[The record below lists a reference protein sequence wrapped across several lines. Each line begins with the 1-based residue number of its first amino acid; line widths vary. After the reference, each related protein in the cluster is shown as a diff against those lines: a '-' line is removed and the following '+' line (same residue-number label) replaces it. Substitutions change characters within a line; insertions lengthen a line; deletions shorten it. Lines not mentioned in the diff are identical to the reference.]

1 MTTTTTAARAVV
13 VPVKSF
19 RAAKHRLAAV
29 LDTNA
34 REALARELASRVIA
48 AATPLGV
55 LVVCDDEEV
64 ASFALAH
71 GARVAWTPGL
81 GLSAAVM
88 AGVAQLA
95 GEGFELCVVAH
106 GDLPFAAGLAALGA
120 KNTVTLVPDRRRDGT
135 NVAVVPARAGFCFA
149 YGPGSFERHRMEA
162 VRLGLACELVYD
174 RRLAIDIDLPE
185 DLVLAHVAT

>member
-1 MTTTTTAARAVV
+1 MTDGVTARSVL

-29 LDTNA
+29 LGTDA
-34 REALARELASRVIA
+34 REALAKELASRVIA
-48 AATPLGV
+48 AAAPLEV
-55 LVVCDDEEV
+55 LVVCDDDQV
-64 ASFALAH
+64 AAWALAQ

-95 GEGFELCVVAH
+95 SEGVGLAIVAH
-106 GDLPFAAGLAALGA
+106 ADLPFATGLAALGEPG
-120 KNTVTLVPDRRRDGT
+120 TVTLVPDRRRDGT
-135 NVAVVPARAGFCFA
+135 NVAVVPTGAGFSFA
-149 YGPGSFERHRMEA
+149 YGQGSFGRHRAEA
-162 VRLGLACELVYD
+162 ARLGLPCQIVYD

-185 DLVLAHVAT
+185 DLALANVAT

>member
-1 MTTTTTAARAVV
+1 VTVRAVL

-19 RAAKHRLAAV
+19 RAAKLRLATV
-29 LDTNA
+29 LDTHA

-48 AATPLGV
+48 AAAPLEV

-64 ASFALAH
+64 ATWATAH

-88 AGVAQLA
+88 AGVAQLQS
-95 GEGFELCVVAH
+95 EGVDLSVVAH
-106 GDLPFAAGLAALGA
+106 ADLPFAAGLAALGEPGM
-120 KNTVTLVPDRRRDGT
+120 VTLVPDRRRDGT
-135 NVAVVPARAGFCFA
+135 NVAVVPTGAGFCFA
-149 YGPGSFERHRMEA
+149 YGAGSFERHRSEA
-162 VRLGLACELVYD
+162 ARLGLPCEIIYD

-185 DLVLAHVAT
+185 DLALANVAS